1 MQRDP
6 ANKRYQ
12 ARLQLSASQV
22 LVMDAL
28 DDGATHAE
36 ADQVAGVNRVTVIRW
51 VHHHNREESTHL
63 RIEIEKNDMA
73 MCIDCGVEPC
83 NCDHGWSQSGK
94 DSGLHEVWEPGGE
107 TNGWTTPSR

>member
-1 MQRDP
+1 MPRDP
-6 ANKRYQ
+6 DINRYQ

-51 VHHHNREESTHL
+51 VHHHNRGESTHL
-63 RIEIEKNDMA
+63 RKEIEKNDIA
-73 MCIDCGVEPC
+73 LCTYCGVEPC
-83 NCDHGWSQSGK
+83 NCHDGWSQSRKG
-94 DSGLHEVWEPGGE
+94 SGLREIWEPGGE